1 MAVAEAKVA
10 AATVA
15 MATVCDNSNE
25 GNEAAVVEGA
35 GGRGQRF
42 AAAAPA
48 ATVGA
53 GNGGLSGGSAR
64 ADNNQ
69 LKSGSKNV

>member
-15 MATVCDNSNE
+15 MVTVCDSSNE
-25 GNEAAVVEGA
+25 GNEAAAVEGA

-42 AAAAPA
+42 AAAAPLTMVSEA
-48 ATVGA
+48 
-53 GNGGLSGGSAR
+53 N
-64 ADNNQ
+64 
-69 LKSGSKNV
+69 SGSDGGRQRWP